1 MTITNKWIQF
11 LLLYIIANFLIIVA
25 SYITVPYPHLS
36 SWKIFLMAIPFAFV
50 SRIFLTGALTIQ
62 NDNNLL
68 DANSLVFLL
77 IILQFIFVLI
87 GNYYYLNE
95 QTTRSEYFAFVLL
108 IIAYIINNY
117 NIFSRILGIPIP
129 PPTPPATTS
138 TTSTTDATATPPPPT
153 DTSS

>member
-87 GNYYYLNE
+87 GNHYYLNE

-129 PPTPPATTS
+129 PPTPPPTTATKDATKATPATTAS
-138 TTSTTDATATPPPPT
+138 
-153 DTSS
+153 